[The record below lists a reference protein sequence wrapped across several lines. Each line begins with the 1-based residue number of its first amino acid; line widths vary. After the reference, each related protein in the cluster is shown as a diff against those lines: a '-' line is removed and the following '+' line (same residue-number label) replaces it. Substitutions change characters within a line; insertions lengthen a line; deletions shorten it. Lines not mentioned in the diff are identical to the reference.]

1 MIIPSKTYL
10 SKVKNMETKI
20 LKLTNG
26 DEIITTLSNQKDGT
40 VTAHNPLKI
49 NSLPKISRQGI
60 EESMAL
66 SRWVSYGDTEKCDII
81 KNNIVAV
88 ASASIGISK
97 FYEYCVTKMKKG
109 SEAFSVR
116 EPTDEQ
122 LANLENE
129 LDEELI
135 DEYDDVNPS
144 KTIH

>member
-1 MIIPSKTYL
+1 
-10 SKVKNMETKI
+10 METKI

-26 DEIITTLSNQKDGT
+26 DEIITTLSNQSDGT

-49 NSLPKISRQGI
+49 SALPKISKYGL

-66 SRWVSYGDTEKCDII
+66 SRCVSYGDTEKCDII

-88 ASASIGISK
+88 ASASVGISK
-97 FYEYCVTKMKKG
+97 FYEYCVTKMKSG
-109 SEAFSVR
+109 SETFSVR

-122 LANLENE
+122 LERLENE
-129 LDEELI
+129 LDEESI
-135 DEYDDVNPS
+135 NEYDDVNPS

>member
-1 MIIPSKTYL
+1 
-10 SKVKNMETKI
+10 METKI

-26 DEIITTLSNQKDGT
+26 DEIITTLSNQSEGT

-49 NSLPKISRQGI
+49 NALPKISKYGL

-88 ASASIGISK
+88 ASASVGISK
-97 FYEYCVTKMKKG
+97 FYEYCVTKMKNG
-109 SEAFSVR
+109 SETFSVR
-116 EPTDEQ
+116 EPTNEQ
-122 LANLENE
+122 LERLENE
-129 LDEELI
+129 LDEESI
-135 DEYDDVNPS
+135 NKYDDVNPS

>member
-1 MIIPSKTYL
+1 
-10 SKVKNMETKI
+10 METKI

-49 NSLPKISRQGI
+49 NAMPKISKHGL
-60 EESMAL
+60 EETMAL
-66 SRWVSYGDTEKCDII
+66 SRWVSYGNTEKCDII

-88 ASASIGISK
+88 AVASVGISK

-122 LANLENE
+122 LAKLENE
-129 LDEELI
+129 LDEDLI
-135 DEYDDVNPS
+135 DEYDNVNPS

>member
-1 MIIPSKTYL
+1 
-10 SKVKNMETKI
+10 METKI

-49 NSLPKISRQGI
+49 NSLPKISRQGL
-60 EESMAL
+60 EETMAL
-66 SRWVSYGDTEKCDII
+66 SRWVSYGESEECDII

-88 ASASIGISK
+88 ASASVGISK

-109 SEAFSVR
+109 SETFSVR

-122 LANLENE
+122 LERLENE

>member
-1 MIIPSKTYL
+1 
-10 SKVKNMETKI
+10 METKI

-26 DEIITTLSNQKDGT
+26 DEIITTLSNQKDGI

-49 NSLPKISRQGI
+49 NAMPKISKHGL
-60 EESMAL
+60 EETMAL
-66 SRWVSYGDTEKCDII
+66 SRWVSYGNTEKCDII

-88 ASASIGISK
+88 ATASVGISK
-97 FYEYCVTKMKKG
+97 FYEYCVTKMKNG
-109 SEAFSVR
+109 SETFSVR

-122 LANLENE
+122 LERLENE